1 MKKIYWIAGA
11 LILVGIGLLIGAA
24 GDMST
29 YSTFGEAARTGDKVK
44 VVGKLAKEKEMYYDP
59 IEDPN
64 YFSFYVADNEG
75 EVRKVVLRGA
85 KPQDFEL
92 SEQIVV
98 TGQMEGQDF
107 LASELLMKCPSKY
120 KDEEVFLR
128 SES

>member
-1 MKKIYWIAGA
+1 MKKIYWIAGV
-11 LILVGIGLLIGAA
+11 LILAGIGLLIGAA

-29 YSTFGEAARTGDKVK
+29 YSTFGEAARTGYKVK
-44 VVGKLAKEKEMYYDP
+44 VVGKLAKDREMYYDP

-64 YFSFYVADNEG
+64 YFSFYVADNDG

-98 TGQMEGQDF
+98 TGQIEGQDF
-107 LASELLMKCPSKY
+107 LASDLLMKCPSKY